1 MSQLVWES
9 RVSLP
14 KGVHCRVAAKLS
26 ETAAAY
32 DATVRIS
39 SAQGETADC
48 SSVLELLSLALVEGS
63 MARCT
68 AEGPQAAQAAQAI
81 DRLLSAAEES

>member
-1 MSQLVWES
+1 MNQVVWDSQIA
-9 RVSLP
+9 LP

-26 ETAAAY
+26 EIAAAY

-48 SSVLELLSLALVEGS
+48 ASILELLSLALAEGS
-63 MARCT
+63 VARCT
-68 AEGPQAAQAAQAI
+68 AEGPEAEQAAQAI
-81 DRLLSAAEES
+81 DRLLSAKEQG